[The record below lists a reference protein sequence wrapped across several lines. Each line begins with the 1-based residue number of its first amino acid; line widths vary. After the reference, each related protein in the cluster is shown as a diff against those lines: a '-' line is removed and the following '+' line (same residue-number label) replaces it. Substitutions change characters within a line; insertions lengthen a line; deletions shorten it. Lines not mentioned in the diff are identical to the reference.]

1 MTTTP
6 TPVDPPRLHQNPA
19 FTWGMIA
26 PAGPTLYVGG
36 QNGTDETG
44 AVLDGLGPQT
54 EQALRNVLAVLE
66 EAPRRYPSTIGGA
79 FYLSILAVAGTAL
92 FITYRHDWRL
102 GIQILGGS
110 CLAAALIRL
119 VLANRDAGMLAVRNR
134 FIDVSLLTG
143 MGIVLIVLATTLP
156 DMPV

>member
-1 MTTTP
+1 MTTRP

-66 EAPRRYPSTIGGA
+66 EAGTDADHVAKLTIYLDPAVDPGAAYAATGEVWGRRRTA
-79 FYLSILAVAGTAL
+79 VTVLAVAPAREGAL
-92 FITYRHDWRL
+92 VEIE
-102 GIQILGGS
+102 
-110 CLAAALIRL
+110 
-119 VLANRDAGMLAVRNR
+119 AVASIPGR
-134 FIDVSLLTG
+134 
-143 MGIVLIVLATTLP
+143 
-156 DMPV
+156 